1 MSFVFFFLFFI
12 CFIIFFLL
20 PPCIINK
27 WHLDFIKVPRP
38 LWQYNVTGGH
48 FNISRKRLSWYYLR
62 QPVAPEDEEEEEEK
76 EERCHVSGYRCLEDR
91 QEPRDGIE
99 QVKVHSQP
107 GSSLP
112 NLSGSALLPGC
123 PLFPGRQID

>member
-1 MSFVFFFLFFI
+1 MSFVFFCCFFI
-12 CFIIFFLL
+12 CFSP

-48 FNISRKRLSWYYLR
+48 FNISRKHLSWYYLR
-62 QPVAPEDEEEEEEK
+62 QPVAPEEGEEAEEEEEK
-76 EERCHVSGYRCLEDR
+76 EERCRVSGYRCLEDR

-99 QVKVHSQP
+99 QAKVHSQP

-112 NLSGSALLPGC
+112 NLSRSALLPGC
-123 PLFPGRQID
+123 PPFPGR